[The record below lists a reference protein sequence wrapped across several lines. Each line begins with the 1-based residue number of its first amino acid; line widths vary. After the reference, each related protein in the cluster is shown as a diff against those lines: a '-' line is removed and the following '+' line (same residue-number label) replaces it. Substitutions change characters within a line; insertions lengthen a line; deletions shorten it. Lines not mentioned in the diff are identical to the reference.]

1 MNKVFKNLVVS
12 SVYAGLIFSGVSLG
26 KSIKNKYGVTQGG
39 KVPQSQLNGI
49 SYEIQSTLGHMDQS
63 HYEDIVANPELA
75 VNDEERLA
83 ALSAREIFILVDRS
97 GSMNAPDENPSG
109 MRSYSQN
116 WTRWDSARVAA
127 ESISELAI
135 ALDADNK
142 IDIMLW
148 DGDMY
153 GKLNYKYETMTHVG
167 QIGSYFT
174 NNKPQRGSTPLYE
187 ALNKVYQDRLRP
199 LLQKSEPFTVIIL
212 TDGAPN
218 NRNTAKNFFKTI
230 IRENNLETPGRETLA
245 AFSFVRMGDDEG
257 AMAFLEDLDD
267 NLISQLGVNVDIVD
281 TKEDNFLFGTGKFQG
296 QEGIGPL
303 AVFWDAL
310 YD

>member
-1 MNKVFKNLVVS
+1 MNKIFKNLVVS
-12 SVYAGLIFSGVSLG
+12 SVYAGLLLSGAAHG
-26 KSIKNKYGVTQGG
+26 KSIKNKYGVTNGG

-49 SYEIQSTLGHMDQS
+49 SHEIQTTLGHMDQS

-97 GSMNAPDENPSG
+97 GSMNAPDENPAG
-109 MRSYSQN
+109 TRTSQQ

-148 DGDMY
+148 DGDKY
-153 GKLNYKYETMTHVG
+153 GRLNYKYDTMTHVG
-167 QIGSYFT
+167 QINSFFT
-174 NNKPQRGSTPLYE
+174 NNRPERGSTPLTE
-187 ALNKVYQDRLRP
+187 ALDKVYQDRLRP
-199 LLQKSEPFTVIIL
+199 LLQRNEPFTVVVL

-218 NRNTAKNFFKTI
+218 NRNTAKSFFKKVV
-230 IRENNLETPGRETLA
+230 RENNLEAPGRETLA

-257 AMAFLEDLDD
+257 AIAFLEDLDD
-267 NLISQLGVNVDIVD
+267 NLISQLQINVDIVD

-296 QEGIGPL
+296 QEGVGPL

>member
-1 MNKVFKNLVVS
+1 MNKIFKNLVVS
-12 SVYAGLIFSGVSLG
+12 SLYAGLLFSGVSQA

-49 SYEIQSTLGHMDQS
+49 SNEIQSTLGQMDQS

-75 VNDEERLA
+75 LNDEERLA

-97 GSMNAPDENPSG
+97 GSMNAPDENPAG
-109 MRSYSQN
+109 MRSYQS

-167 QIGSYFT
+167 QISSYFT
-174 NNKPQRGSTPLYE
+174 NNRPQRGSTPLTE
-187 ALNKVYQDRLRP
+187 ALDKVYQDRLRP
-199 LLQKSEPFTVIIL
+199 LLQKSEPFTVIVL

-218 NRNTAKNFFKTI
+218 NRNTAKNFFKKV
-230 IRENNLETPGRETLA
+230 IRENNLEAPGRETLA

-267 NLISQLGVNVDIVD
+267 NLISQLQVNVDIVD

-296 QEGIGPL
+296 MDGIGPL

>member
-1 MNKVFKNLVVS
+1 MNKILKNLVMT
-12 SVYAGLIFSGVSLG
+12 SVYAGLAFSGVASG
-26 KSIKNKYGVTQGG
+26 KSIKNKFGTTDKG

-49 SYEIQSTLGHMDQS
+49 KNEIQTTLGKMDQS

-75 VNDEERLA
+75 INDEERLA

-109 MRSYSQN
+109 AKSHYN

-135 ALDADNK
+135 ALDADNT

-148 DGDMY
+148 DGDKY
-153 GKLNYKYETMTHVG
+153 GRLNYIYETMTDVG
-167 QIGSYFT
+167 QINKYFT
-174 NNKPQRGSTPLYE
+174 NNKPERGSTPLTE
-187 ALNKVYQDRLRP
+187 ALDRVYQDRLKS
-199 LLQKSEPFTVIIL
+199 LLQKSEPFTVVIL

-218 NRNTAKNFFKTI
+218 NRNTAKNFFKKVI
-230 IRENNLETPGRETLA
+230 KENNLEAPGRETLA
-245 AFSFVRMGDDEG
+245 AFSFVRMGDDDG
-257 AMAFLEDLDD
+257 AIAFLEDLDD
-267 NLISQLGVNVDIVD
+267 NLIKQLKINVDIVD

-296 QEGIGPL
+296 MEGIGPL